1 MLFRCKNCGGN
12 IVYNPDKKAM
22 CCPHCDSLDSEEKI
36 EDSQAIVPSSRI
48 CASCGAPIELK
59 EHTSA
64 TKCPSCGTYMVVDE
78 RVQGQFTPHLIIP
91 FKISKDK
98 AKELLHK
105 EFDKRPFTPMGF
117 LSNASIDKME
127 GTYVPF
133 FMYDYKSDMNYRAV
147 GTKVR
152 TWSDSRYEYTET
164 SYYDIIREMNANFNK
179 VPVDASIEMDDK
191 LMDLLEPYN
200 YHELEEHQDKY
211 LSGFMAEKYNMGEKS
226 LTPRAEAKVKRDS
239 HAMISETVSGYATVT
254 QAQESIVPT
263 KLAVDY
269 ALLPVW
275 EYVFNYLGK
284 DYKFQVNGQT
294 GKVLGETPV
303 SKPRVVGYGVTV
315 FGMITIL
322 GFLIRMAMLV
332 L

>member
-12 IVYNPDKKAM
+12 IVYNPDKKTM

-36 EDSQAIVPSSRI
+36 EDSQTILPTSAV
-48 CASCGAPIELK
+48 CVSCGAPIDLK

-64 TKCPSCGTYMVVDE
+64 TRCANCGTYMIVDE
-78 RVQGQFTPHLIIP
+78 RVQGQFEPHLIIP
-91 FKISKDK
+91 FKVSKEK

-105 EFDKRPFTPMGF
+105 EFDRRPFTPLGF

-164 SYYDIIREMNANFNK
+164 SYYDVIREMNANFDK
-179 VPVDASIEMDDK
+179 VPVDASVAMDDK
-191 LMDLLEPYN
+191 IMDLIEPYN
-200 YHELEEHQDKY
+200 YGELELHQDKF
-211 LSGFMAEKYNMGEKS
+211 LSGFLSEKYNMGERTLS
-226 LTPRAEAKVKRDS
+226 PRAEEKVKRDS
-239 HAMISETVSGYATVT
+239 HEMLMSTIGGYATLT
-254 QAQESIVPT
+254 QVQESIIPT
-263 KLAVDY
+263 KKDVDY

-275 EYVFNYLGK
+275 EYIFNYQGNS
-284 DYKFQVNGQT
+284 YKFHVNGQT
-294 GKVLGETPV
+294 GKVLGVTPV
-303 SKPRVVGYGVTV
+303 SKARVVAYGATV
-315 FGMITIL
+315 FGMATIL
-322 GFLIRMAMLV
+322 GLLIRMAMMCF
-332 L
+332 